1 MKASAQL
8 FELQRLVGPNAKGQE
23 KILQTLKR
31 GLALQQSG
39 KLKEAEYCYQLVLR
53 DNPDHPEA
61 LNLLGTLAS
70 KAKNHAI
77 AIECLMKAV
86 KAQPNNVHYRNNLGF
101 CLNSARHSREA
112 IPHFEKAIAMDP
124 RMVEPLAGL
133 GHAHRRLGE
142 GEEAEKAFRRALL
155 LNPENNRLKSL
166 LGEV

>member
-8 FELQRLVGPNAKGQE
+8 FELQKFVGPNAKGPE
-23 KILQTLKR
+23 KILQILKR

-77 AIECLMKAV
+77 AIECLRKAV
-86 KAQPNNVHYRNNLGF
+86 KAQPNNVHYRNNLVG
-101 CLNSARHSREA
+101 
-112 IPHFEKAIAMDP
+112 
-124 RMVEPLAGL
+124 AGQT
-133 GHAHRRLGE
+133 
-142 GEEAEKAFRRALL
+142 
-155 LNPENNRLKSL
+155 L
-166 LGEV
+166 LGAQSPSRVASSRQHRIPAGSGRTGSIGRRDDV